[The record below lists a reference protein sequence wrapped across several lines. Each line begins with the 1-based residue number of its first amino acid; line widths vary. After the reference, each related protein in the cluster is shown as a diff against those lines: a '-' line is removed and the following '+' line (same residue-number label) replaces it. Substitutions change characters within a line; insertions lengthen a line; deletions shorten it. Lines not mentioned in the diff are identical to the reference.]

1 MNFLKNLIGILLEVI
16 MMNILKNEK
25 GQSIVEF
32 ALLLPILILIIMA
45 IIEFGLLLNTYLA
58 LNNASR
64 EGARIGIV
72 GGTDAQ
78 IQNTVL
84 TTSPTLESRYISV
97 VITPSQ
103 ASRKAGDTL
112 KVTVYYQ
119 YHTIIPIIGNIINN
133 IVNLNA
139 ETSMRIE

>member
-1 MNFLKNLIGILLEVI
+1 
-16 MMNILKNEK
+16 MNILKNEK

-45 IIEFGLLLNTYLA
+45 IIEFGLLLNSYLA

-64 EGARIGIV
+64 EGARIGVV

-78 IQNTVL
+78 IKSAIL
-84 TTSPTLESRYISV
+84 TTSPTLNASDLSLMV
-97 VITPSQ
+97 TPSQ
-103 ASRKAGDTL
+103 ALRKSGDTL
-112 KVTVYYQ
+112 KVTVNYK

-133 IVNLNA
+133 LVNLNA